1 MDFTAADNA
10 LKEQE
15 DLAVQIQSRL
25 CAVPAIGP
33 LNGGEGEAAKF
44 AVLETILG
52 ELGFPPGLR
61 VDAPDPRVAGG
72 VRPNLAVRLPGRRPA
87 LWILS
92 HVDVVPP
99 GDESLWRTPPWE
111 ATRDGDRLYGRGTED
126 NQQGLVSSIL
136 AAKAAADHGGPGREV
151 GLLFVSDEE
160 TGSGL
165 GLAHVLEAAPDLIR
179 PDDLVLVPDVGNEDG
194 TLLEVAEKSI
204 LWLRLVVEGV
214 QCHGSTPRLGKNAAV
229 AGSDLLLRLNE
240 ALPARFSAR
249 DDLFTPPTSTFVPSR
264 REENQPNI
272 NMVPG
277 RDVFHLDCRLLPGLA
292 LEEVEEACREI
303 GDIVAAIHGVSIT
316 VERAMGQ
323 AAAPPTP
330 VDAPIVVALQN
341 AIREVTGLEAKPQG
355 VGGGTVAAI
364 FRERDIPAAVW
375 STLCWQA
382 HQPNEYCLLPNLI
395 SDARVMLRLMA

>member
-1 MDFTAADNA
+1 MDLTAADNH

-15 DLAVQIQSRL
+15 ELAVEMQRRL

-33 LNGGEGEAAKF
+33 LNGGDGEAAKF
-44 AVLETILG
+44 AVLESILG
-52 ELGFPPGLR
+52 ELGFPAGQRL
-61 VDAPDPRVAGG
+61 DAPDERVAGG

-87 LWILS
+87 LWILT
-92 HVDVVPP
+92 HVDVVPT
-99 GDESLWRTPPWE
+99 GDESLWDTPPWE

-126 NQQGLVSSIL
+126 NQQGLVSSLL
-136 AAKAAADHGGPGREV
+136 AAKAAMDHGGPGREV

-165 GLAHVLEAAPDLIR
+165 GLTHVLEAAPNLVS

-214 QCHGSTPRLGKNAAV
+214 QCHGSKPGLGKNAAV
-229 AGSDLLLRLNE
+229 AGSDLLLRLAA
-240 ALPARFSAR
+240 ALPERFPAR
-249 DDLFTPPTSTFVPSR
+249 DDLFDPPTSTFVPSR

-277 RDVFHLDCRLLPGLA
+277 KDVFHLDCRLLPGLT
-292 LEEVEEACREI
+292 LEEVEAACAEI
-303 GDIVAAIHGVSIT
+303 GAEVAARHGVT
-316 VERAMGQ
+316 VAVERAMGQ

-330 VDAPIVVALQN
+330 VDAPIVTALRD
-341 AIREVTGLEAKPQG
+341 AIREVTGRDAKPQG
-355 VGGGTVAAI
+355 VGGGTVAAM
-364 FRERDIPAAVW
+364 FRERGIPAAVW

-382 HQPNEYCLLPNLI
+382 HQPNEYCLLGNLI
-395 SDARVMLRLMA
+395 SDARVMLRLMV